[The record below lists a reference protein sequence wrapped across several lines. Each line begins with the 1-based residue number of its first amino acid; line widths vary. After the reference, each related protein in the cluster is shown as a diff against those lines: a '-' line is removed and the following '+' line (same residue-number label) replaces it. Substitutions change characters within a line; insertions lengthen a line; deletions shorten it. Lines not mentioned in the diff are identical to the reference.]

1 MSVLT
6 AAMVAGTSGGDRDG
20 GGGKLVLAWWG
31 WILVGAAGLVAFAP
45 IAVCAR
51 RLLPPR
57 VCAHSAMVLAQ
68 LIFGAGTV
76 LVGGDMQAHPIDP
89 VVFALVREA
98 MAALALGTAAAVLER
113 TVPRAADLPRIFCIG
128 LGVWGTNLLFI
139 FGVKWVSQAQAAAVG
154 TLMQPCLPVVTTLL
168 AIMLGF
174 ERANGAKLGGIAFAI
189 AGSVLVVALG
199 QLDIG
204 GGGSSAASSASGSS
218 GGPAGGGGGGADS
231 KQQQLL
237 LQGTLTLLCQAFC
250 NAAYILLQRKLLQPP
265 RCFPVLTLT
274 ALGFLVAAFCM
285 SAFSAITPGWHR

>member
-1 MSVLT
+1 MRLSPGQLVAADGDADGSYTWALRVPRAAAPWVGGGVRTYKLAGLVACAPRVGTAMSVLT
-6 AAMVAGTSGGDRDG
+6 AAMVAGSSGGDADG

-113 TVPRAADLPRIFCIG
+113 TVQ
-128 LGVWGTNLLFI
+128 FI
-139 FGVKWVSQAQAAAVG
+139 MRF
-154 TLMQPCLPVVTTLL
+154 
-168 AIMLGF
+168 
-174 ERANGAKLGGIAFAI
+174 
-189 AGSVLVVALG
+189 
-199 QLDIG
+199 
-204 GGGSSAASSASGSS
+204 
-218 GGPAGGGGGGADS
+218 
-231 KQQQLL
+231 
-237 LQGTLTLLCQAFC
+237 
-250 NAAYILLQRKLLQPP
+250 
-265 RCFPVLTLT
+265 
-274 ALGFLVAAFCM
+274 
-285 SAFSAITPGWHR
+285 FSLN